1 MMRNETLRFFICFLM
16 IFAIEGLSQPQ
27 IEKREGTVTYQTPQ
41 NVYVKFS
48 STENMVMNDTLYVSR
63 LNVLVPAIQVKFL
76 SSKSVAGERIKEI
89 TLTENE
95 SVFAFAP
102 AVEQK
107 DVKLPGGETL
117 DSISSLAGSKFIK
130 KTFMPKNYRGRF
142 SMQSISQFDN
152 INSRGDMQRW
162 RYSLSFSADKIA
174 DSKFSFS
181 SYINFAYNV
190 KDWQNVK
197 KNLGRSLKI
206 YDLGVSYEVSKQSL
220 LWFGR
225 HLNPHISNAGTIDGV
240 QYEYSFSNYY
250 TGAVLGSRP
259 NFSDYG
265 YNLKLFQFGGYA
277 GRVDS
282 LNASTMENTIAVFN
296 QTNNFKTDR
305 RFLYLQHTNDLL
317 PNTYFFVSSEVDLFK
332 KVGGINKNSA
342 ALTSIFFSVRYSPI
356 RLISTSLSYDARKN
370 VVYYETYKTLLEYL
384 IDNEMR
390 QGYSAS
396 ISIKPISQL
405 YISLNGGYRF
415 QKRDAKPSRNFGSTI
430 SYYQIPY
437 AKVDGSLSILK
448 LISSYSEGDQFGLR
462 VTKSLWNDDLSLT
475 GDIRDIKYRFVN
487 NPVAMHQL
495 IAALEM
501 SVRIPYNMYASLS
514 YEGIY
519 EKKNTQGRFFLDL
532 TKRF

>member
-1 MMRNETLRFFICFLM
+1 M
-16 IFAIEGLSQPQ
+16 
-27 IEKREGTVTYQTPQ
+27 
-41 NVYVKFS
+41 
-48 STENMVMNDTLYVSR
+48 
-63 LNVLVPAIQVKFL
+63 
-76 SSKSVAGERIKEI
+76 
-89 TLTENE
+89 
-95 SVFAFAP
+95 
-102 AVEQK
+102 
-107 DVKLPGGETL
+107 
-117 DSISSLAGSKFIK
+117 
-130 KTFMPKNYRGRF
+130 
-142 SMQSISQFDN
+142 
-152 INSRGDMQRW
+152 
-162 RYSLSFSADKIA
+162 
-174 DSKFSFS
+174 
-181 SYINFAYNV
+181 
-190 KDWQNVK
+190 
-197 KNLGRSLKI
+197 
-206 YDLGVSYEVSKQSL
+206 
-220 LWFGR
+220 
-225 HLNPHISNAGTIDGV
+225 
-240 QYEYSFSNYY
+240 
-250 TGAVLGSRP
+250 LGSRP

-495 IAALEM
+495 IAGLEM
-501 SVRIPYNMYASLS
+501 SVRIPYDMYASLS